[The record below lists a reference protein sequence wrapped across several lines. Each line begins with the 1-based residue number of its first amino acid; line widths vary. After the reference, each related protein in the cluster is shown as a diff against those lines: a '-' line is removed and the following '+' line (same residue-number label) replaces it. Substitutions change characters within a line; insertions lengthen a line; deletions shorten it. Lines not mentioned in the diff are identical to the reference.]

1 MIDIIQFVK
10 SGDGGMRAS
19 RDEMRAHHGRIVKGA
34 SRLLRER
41 GVAGTSVADAMA
53 AAGLT
58 HGGFYRHFEGKD
70 ALVAEALRDAFDEM
84 SARVSARL
92 ASADARAVRTAFRES
107 YLSERHVANPGRGC
121 PMPTL
126 AADVARESPALKEAF
141 GAGLRGAA
149 AALARGFEGGAAA
162 REGAAYRELA
172 LLVGAVL
179 LARASDAETGRAVL
193 EAARE
198 AAAKA
203 A

>member
-19 RDEMRAHHGRIVKGA
+19 RDEMAAHHGRIVKGA

-53 AAGLT
+53 EAGLT
-58 HGGFYRHFEGKD
+58 HGGFYRHFEAKD
-70 ALVAEALRDAFDEM
+70 ALVAEALGDAFGEM
-84 SARVSARL
+84 RARLGARL
-92 ASADARAVRTAFRES
+92 ASEDPRVVRAAFRES
-107 YLSERHVANPGRGC
+107 YLSDRHVADPGHGC

-126 AADVARESPALKEAF
+126 AADVARESAALKEAF

-149 AALARGFEGGAAA
+149 AALACGFEGEAPA
-162 REGAAYRELA
+162 REAAAYRELA

-179 LARASDAETGRAVL
+179 LARASDAETGRTL
-193 EAARE
+193 LKAARQAT
-198 AAAKA
+198 AADD
-203 A
+203 